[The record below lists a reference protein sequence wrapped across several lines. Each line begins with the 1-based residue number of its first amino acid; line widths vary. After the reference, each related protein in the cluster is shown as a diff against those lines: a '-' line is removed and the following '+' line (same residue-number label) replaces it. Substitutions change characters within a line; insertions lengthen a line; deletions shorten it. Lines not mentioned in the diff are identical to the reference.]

1 MIIVDSNNEIW
12 NYFENT
18 DLKHNL
24 SAARLDLV
32 SFELA
37 NGFEHEIVVAH
48 TDILKSQ
55 IAVAKLN
62 KTFSVVLY
70 GSSEVDSSS
79 VLNIVFFLDQQSNI
93 KFFTNLITKLESL
106 TKEQQ
111 VFKSQMLTINTDLAE
126 VMGNVEVEL
135 LKIKKIYEAKAP
147 KRFQNFKGL
156 QVFSKYAVG
165 ENIGGEFFDIH
176 KSKNKL
182 LIIMSSTNS
191 YLVSSSILNLFSN
204 AKESKDINLNVTNQ
218 LFDDICSDAK
228 KINESKSKKIS
239 LELCVICFDLS
250 SLSLEGKIFGDFS
263 LKTSDLKDLYNFN
276 HKNKTF
282 DEVDSTEYDFN
293 SKLQRGNR
301 LLLSSPGFNK
311 NWKKLNPQFLQEQLL
326 TNDSIK
332 TLDILDEA
340 FFQLKKNLK
349 GEFLNYDASAI
360 ILEVDKNAILKA

>member
-12 NYFENT
+12 NYFEKT
-18 DLKHNL
+18 ELKNQL
-24 SAARLDLV
+24 SAARLDLG

-37 NGFEHEIVVAH
+37 NGFEHEIVISH
-48 TDILKSQ
+48 TDVLKSQ
-55 IAVAKLN
+55 IAVSKLN
-62 KTFSVVLY
+62 KTFAVVLY
-70 GSSEVDSSS
+70 GDSKVDSSKL
-79 VLNIVFFLDQQSNI
+79 LNVVSFLKSSSNVDY
-93 KFFTNLITKLESL
+93 FSNLITKLESL

-147 KRFQNFKGL
+147 KRFQNFKGV

-176 KSKNKL
+176 KFQNQL

-204 AKESKDINLNVTNQ
+204 TKEAKKIESTMASD
-218 LFDDICSDAK
+218 LFDDICSDAI

-239 LELCVICFDLS
+239 LELCVVCLN
-250 SLSLEGKIFGDFS
+250 LNTLEISGKIFGDFS
-263 LKTSDLKDLYNFN
+263 LKTSELDDLYSFK
-276 HKNKTF
+276 HKGKTF
-282 DEVDSTEYDFN
+282 DEVQKSQYDF
-293 SKLQRGNR
+293 SAKLMRGSR
-301 LLLSSPGFNK
+301 LMVSSPGFNK
-311 NWKKLNPQFLQEQLL
+311 NWKKLNPQFLKEQLL
-326 TNDSIK
+326 SNDTIK